1 MCVRHGAETR
11 KDMPEKSWG
20 VIYCP
25 KDGKPGKTERR
36 WRKIRACL
44 DAEGVSYDFV
54 QSDGPEAVG
63 RLAAMMTRNGYRTI
77 VVVGGDSALNRALC
91 GVMETA
97 SPDGRHPALGVIP
110 NGYGNDFARFWGI
123 DANDYRAAIATLA
136 RHRLRRVDVGA
147 VTVGREDGTEERLF
161 FLNCCNIGAA
171 SAVTALRRKTRRRFF
186 FRGTAYLLSSLLLL
200 FQRMGFRFAFSMS
213 GESHERHGMTLCI
226 GSSRS
231 YGLTPSA
238 VPFNGLLDVT
248 LVSKPMARQL
258 LHGLWLLYTGRFLSH
273 RGISVW
279 RTRHILVTSTG
290 RAPVSLDGRV
300 LRRGVKSADVAIL
313 PEEIDFVI
321 PE

>member
-1 MCVRHGAETR
+1 
-11 KDMPEKSWG
+11 MPEKSWG

-25 KDGKPGKTERR
+25 KDGKPRKTERR
-36 WRKIRACL
+36 WRKIRAAL
-44 DAEGVSYDFV
+44 DAEGVSYDYV
-54 QSDGPEAVG
+54 QSDGPEAVE

-91 GVMETA
+91 GVMGTDT
-97 SPDGRHPALGVIP
+97 PYGRHPALGVIP

-123 DANDYRAAIATLA
+123 DSDDYRSAIATLV
-136 RHRLRRVDVGA
+136 RRRIRRVDVGA
-147 VTVGREDGTEERLF
+147 AEIAREDGTEERLF

-186 FRGTAYLLSSLLLL
+186 FRSTAYILSSLLLL

-213 GESHERHGMTLCI
+213 GETDERHGMNLCI

-248 LVSKPMARQL
+248 LVSKPQTRQL

-273 RGISVW
+273 RGVSVW
-279 RTRHILVTSTG
+279 RTRHIRVTSTG
-290 RAPVSLDGRV
+290 HAPVSLDGRI
-300 LRRGVKSADVAIL
+300 LRRGVVSADVTIK
-313 PEEIDFVI
+313 PEEIDFII

>member
-1 MCVRHGAETR
+1 
-11 KDMPEKSWG
+11 MPEKSWG

-123 DANDYRAAIATLA
+123 DADDYRAAIATLA
-136 RHRLRRVDVGA
+136 CHRLRRVDVGA
-147 VTVGREDGTEERLF
+147 VTVGREDGTEEKLF

-171 SAVTALRRKTRRRFF
+171 SAVTALRRKTRRHFF
-186 FRGTAYLLSSLLLL
+186 FRGTAYVLSSLLLL

-213 GESHERHGMTLCI
+213 GETHERHGMNLCV

-273 RGISVW
+273 RGVSVW
-279 RTRHILVTSTG
+279 RTRHIRVTSTG

-300 LRRGVKSADVAIL
+300 LRRGVKSADVTIL

>member
-54 QSDGPEAVG
+54 QSDVPEAVG

-213 GESHERHGMTLCI
+213 GESHERHGMNLCI